1 MTEAAQSPRSATIAT
16 ARSARVRAIKP
27 FVLVPLALAGVIAA
41 AILPRLTGYAPY
53 GQRAI
58 EQQIDQEDSMLCG
71 KFALP
76 PGTGSHSECK
86 AALADLRH
94 RHELLLL
101 Y

>member
-1 MTEAAQSPRSATIAT
+1 MTEAAQSPRSAAIAT
-16 ARSARVRAIKP
+16 PQSARVRALKP
-27 FVLVPLALAGVIAA
+27 MVLVSLALAGVIAA
-41 AILPRLTGYAPY
+41 AILPRLIGYAPY

-58 EQQIDQEDSMLCG
+58 EQQIDQEDSVLCG
-71 KFALP
+71 KFEMP
-76 PGTGSHSECK
+76 QGTGRHSDCK